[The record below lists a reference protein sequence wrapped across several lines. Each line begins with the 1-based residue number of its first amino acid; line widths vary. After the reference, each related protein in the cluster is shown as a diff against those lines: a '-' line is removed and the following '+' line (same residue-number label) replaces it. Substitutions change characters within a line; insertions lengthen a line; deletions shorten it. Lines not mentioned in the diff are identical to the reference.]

1 MVRST
6 YENDDE
12 DGAPSDEDDVK
23 FSGRLNRMEIYG
35 DESLVSGD
43 DEASDHDLDEFDC
56 SLNKMSITPKNPPT
70 LTFDSDLRGRYM
82 QMPSRIRPST
92 SPESL

>member
-23 FSGRLNRMEIYG
+23 FSGRLNRMEIY
-35 DESLVSGD
+35 DD

>member
-1 MVRST
+1 MVRGT

-23 FSGRLNRMEIYG
+23 FSGRLNRMEIYD

-43 DEASDHDLDEFDC
+43 DEASDHDLDEFDY